1 VSRRPGAAQVAAVS
15 AALVLVFLAG
25 AAGAASEN
33 RYGATIAPSAVGP
46 SSGGTYTIAFGN
58 RPTSPAAANNGH
70 VVVPAGFA
78 VDASS
83 LVATTTAAGSC
94 SAAVWTVTL
103 DAAPAA
109 IHAVA
114 PPGAANELCPGGTL
128 QIAFAAMAPATEK
141 TYTWNT
147 KLARDATT
155 FALQGNQP
163 KVTVDGTVP
172 PTPTISSAP
181 PNPSNSPNASFAFA
195 DKDATAALHCRL
207 DGQAYAVCTSPK
219 SYTSLVAGAH
229 TFAVKAVD
237 AAGNESPAA
246 SRSWTIDL
254 TPPPPPTL
262 TSAPPSVT
270 ASTSASFVF
279 GDDDTTA
286 TFLCRLDGAAFS
298 ACTSPKAYAGLAAG
312 NHVFDVKARDPAGN
326 ESAPKAHAWTIDLT
340 NPLVVIDP
348 ATQPHD
354 PTNGTAAT
362 FAFTSN
368 KLGSTFACELD
379 DAGFTPCTSPAVYS
393 GLGDRRHRF
402 AVRATDPLGTTGP
415 ATVWEWTVDTVAP
428 AAPAVDSAPRSPTNA
443 TTATVVFHGLETG
456 VQHACRL
463 DGAAFAPCTSPAS
476 YSHLADGA
484 HTFAVRSTDAA
495 GNAGATGTRG
505 WVVDTRP
512 PRTTITGGP
521 GSVSSTASASFSF
534 VSSEASSFA
543 CSLDGGGFVPCS
555 SPRSYGGLTD
565 GSHTFRVRSTD
576 LAGNI
581 DPAPPAYSWQVLS
594 LLPPDTTPPGKVR
607 KLNLKVR
614 YGSLALSWLPPADAD
629 LDHVLVRRARGAKGS
644 AQTTVYDGS
653 GRKYVDRRF
662 ENGSYFI
669 YRVRSYDGEGN
680 ASGTTA
686 AAVSAAALLRA
697 PRNGGVVRTRPT
709 LRWAA
714 VPGATYYNVQL
725 YRGTQKLLSTW
736 PLKEELALARRWV
749 YQGRVS
755 RLEKGVYRWY
765 VWPGFRARSRG
776 EYGHLLGT
784 ATFTVR

>member
-1 VSRRPGAAQVAAVS
+1 V
-15 AALVLVFLAG
+15 ALVLALLVG

-33 RYGATIAPSAVGP
+33 RYGATITPGAVGP
-46 SSGGTYTIAFGN
+46 SSSGTYTIALGN
-58 RPTSPAAANNGH
+58 RPTSTVAANNGH

-78 VDASS
+78 VDAAT

-94 SAAVWTVTL
+94 SAAAWTVTF
-103 DAAPAA
+103 DASPAT

-114 PPGAANELCPGGTL
+114 PPGAATELCPGGTL
-128 QIAFAAMAPATEK
+128 QITFAATAPAVEK

-147 KLARDATT
+147 KLARDATN
-155 FALQGNQP
+155 FALQGSQP
-163 KVTVDGTVP
+163 KVAVDGTVP

-181 PNPSNSPNASFAFA
+181 ANPSNSPNASFSFA
-195 DKDATAALHCRL
+195 DKDATATLQCRL
-207 DGQAYAVCTSPK
+207 DAEAYAVCTSPK
-219 SYTSLVAGAH
+219 SYSGLVAGTH
-229 TFAVKAVD
+229 TFSVKAVD
-237 AAGNESPAA
+237 AAGNESPTA

-262 TSAPPSVT
+262 QSAPPSVT

-279 GDDDTTA
+279 TDVDATA
-286 TFLCRLDGAAFS
+286 SFLCRLDGAAFS
-298 ACTSPKAYAGLAAG
+298 ACTSPKAYAGLTAG
-312 NHVFDVKARDPAGN
+312 DHVFDVKARDPAGN
-326 ESAPKAHAWTIDLT
+326 ESAPKTHAWTIDLI
-340 NPLVVIDP
+340 NPVVTIDP

-354 PTNGTAAT
+354 PTNGAAAS
-362 FAFTSN
+362 FAFTST

-379 DAGFTPCTSPAVYS
+379 GAGFTPCTSPAAYS
-393 GLGDRRHRF
+393 GLSDRRHRF

-428 AAPAVDSAPRSPTNA
+428 AAPAVDSGPRNPTNA
-443 TTATVVFHGLETG
+443 TTAAVVFHGVETG
-456 VQHACRL
+456 LQYTCRL
-463 DGAAFAPCTSPAS
+463 DGAAFEACTSPAS
-476 YSHLADGA
+476 YSHLPDGA

-495 GNAGATGTRG
+495 GNTGATSTRG

-521 GSVSSTASASFSF
+521 QAVSSTASASFTF
-534 VSSEASSFA
+534 GSSEASSFA
-543 CSLDGGGFVPCS
+543 CSLDGGGLGPCS
-555 SPRSYGGLTD
+555 SPRGYSGLDD
-565 GSHTFRVRSTD
+565 GSHTFRVRATD
-576 LAGNI
+576 LAGNT

-607 KLNLKVR
+607 KLKVKVR
-614 YGSLALSWLPPADAD
+614 YGSLTLSWVPPADAD
-629 LDHVLVRRARGAKGS
+629 LDHVLVRRARGARGG

-653 GRKYVDRRF
+653 GRTYVDRRF

-669 YRVRSYDGEGN
+669 YRLRSYDGEGN

-697 PRNGGVVRTRPT
+697 PRSGGVVRTRPT
-709 LRWAA
+709 LVWAA

-725 YRGTQKLLSTW
+725 FRGSQKLLSTW
-736 PLKEELALARRWV
+736 PLKARLALAQRWA
-749 YQGRVS
+749 YQGRAF
-755 RLEKGVYRWY
+755 RLGKGVYRWY
-765 VWPGFRARSRG
+765 VWPGFRARARG

>member
-1 VSRRPGAAQVAAVS
+1 VSRTARLTLFATVAL
-15 AALVLVFLAG
+15 ALALLAG
-25 AAGAASEN
+25 AAGAAPDD
-33 RYGATIAPSAVGP
+33 RYGATITPGAVQPGA
-46 SSGGTYTIAFGN
+46 SETYTVALAN
-58 RPTSPAAANNGH
+58 RNNSQSAANNAH

-78 VDASS
+78 VDA
-83 LVATTTAAGSC
+83 ATLGAATTAAGSC
-94 SAAVWTVTL
+94 SAGAWTVTL
-103 DAAPAA
+103 DAAPAV

-128 QIAFAAMAPATEK
+128 RITFAATAPAAEQSSSWT
-141 TYTWNT
+141 TT
-147 KLARDATT
+147 LARDPSA
-155 FALQGNQP
+155 FDLQGPQP
-163 KVTVDGTVP
+163 TVTVDGTP
-172 PTPTISSAP
+172 PPAPTISSAP
-181 PNPSNSPNASFAFA
+181 ADPTNSSSASFGFV
-195 DKDATAALHCRL
+195 DGDATATFRCRL
-207 DGQAYAVCTSPK
+207 DGAAYSVCASPM
-219 SYTSLVAGAH
+219 SYTGLSEGLH
-229 TFAVKAVD
+229 TFTVKAVD
-237 AAGNESPAA
+237 DAGNESSAV

-270 ASTSASFVF
+270 ASTSASFAF
-279 GDDDTTA
+279 TDDDTTA
-286 TFLCRLDGAAFS
+286 TYQCRLDGAAFA

-326 ESAPKAHAWTIDLT
+326 ESALKTHAWTIDLI
-340 NPLVVIDP
+340 NPVVTIDP

-354 PTNGTAAT
+354 PTNGTAAS
-362 FAFTSN
+362 FAFTST

-379 DAGFTPCTSPAVYS
+379 GAGFTPCTSPAAYS
-393 GLGDRRHRF
+393 GLSDRRHRF

-443 TTATVVFHGLETG
+443 KSATFLFHGVETG
-456 VQHACRL
+456 LQHACRL
-463 DGAAFAPCTSPAS
+463 DGAAFAACASPAS
-476 YSHLADGA
+476 YGNLADGA

-495 GNAGATGTRG
+495 GNTGPTSTRG

-521 GSVSSTASASFSF
+521 QAVSSTASASFTF
-534 VSSEASSFA
+534 GSSEASGFA
-543 CSLDGGGFVPCS
+543 CSLDGSGFVPCS
-555 SPRSYGGLTD
+555 SPRSYSGLDD
-565 GSHTFRVRSTD
+565 GAHTFRVRATD
-576 LAGNI
+576 LAGNV

-594 LLPPDTTPPGKVR
+594 LLPPDTTPPGKIR
-607 KLNLKVR
+607 KLKVTVR
-614 YGSLALSWLPPADAD
+614 YGSLTLNWVPPADAD
-629 LDHVLVRRARGAKGS
+629 LDHVLVRRARGAKGG

-653 GRKYVDRRF
+653 GRKYVDKRF

-709 LRWAA
+709 LLWAT

-725 YRGTQKLLSTW
+725 YRGSQKLLSTW
-736 PLKEELALARRWV
+736 PRKAKLALARRWA
-749 YQGRVS
+749 YQGHAF
-755 RLEKGVYRWY
+755 RLGKGGYRWY
-765 VWPGFRARSRG
+765 VWPGFGARARG

>member
-1 VSRRPGAAQVAAVS
+1 MSRRPGPRAAAAS
-15 AALVLVFLAG
+15 AALVLVSLTGSAG
-25 AAGAASEN
+25 AAAEN
-33 RYGATIAPSAVGP
+33 RYAATIAPVAVAP
-46 SSGGTYTIAFGN
+46 SSGGTYTIALGN

-70 VVVPAGFA
+70 VVVPAGFV
-78 VDASS
+78 VDAAT
-83 LVATTTAAGSC
+83 LVATTTAAGTC
-94 SAAVWTVTL
+94 SAAAWTITF

-128 QIAFAAMAPATEK
+128 QITFAATAPAAEK
-141 TYTWNT
+141 GYTWDT
-147 KLARDATT
+147 KLARDATN
-155 FALQGNQP
+155 FGLQGSQP

-181 PNPSNSPNASFAFA
+181 PNPSNSPNASFAFT
-195 DKDATAALHCRL
+195 DKDATATLHCRL
-207 DGQAYAVCTSPK
+207 DGEAYAVCTSPK
-219 SYTSLVAGAH
+219 SYSALVAGAH

-246 SRSWTIDL
+246 TRSWTIDL

-262 TSAPPSVT
+262 QSAPPNVT
-270 ASTSASFVF
+270 ASTSASFAF
-279 GDDDTTA
+279 TDDDATA
-286 TFLCRLDGAAFS
+286 TYLCRLDGAAFS
-298 ACTSPKAYAGLAAG
+298 ACTSPRAYSGLAAG

-326 ESAPKAHAWTIDLT
+326 DSAPKTHAWTIDLV
-340 NPLVVIDP
+340 NPIVTIDP
-348 ATQPHD
+348 ATQPRD
-354 PTNGTAAT
+354 PTNGTAAS
-362 FAFTSN
+362 FAFAST

-379 DAGFTPCTSPAVYS
+379 GAGFTPCTSPAVYS

-428 AAPAVDSAPRSPTNA
+428 AGPTVDSAPRNPTNSTA
-443 TTATVVFHGLETG
+443 ATVAFHGAETG
-456 VQHACRL
+456 LHYACRL
-463 DGAAFAPCTSPAS
+463 DAATFAACTSPAG
-476 YSHLADGA
+476 YSQLADGA
-484 HTFAVRSTDAA
+484 HAFAVRSTDAA
-495 GNAGATGTRG
+495 GNTGAITTRG

-534 VSSEASSFA
+534 AGSEASSYA
-543 CSLDGGGFVPCS
+543 CSLDGGGFVPCA
-555 SPRSYGGLTD
+555 SPRSYGGLKD
-565 GSHTFRVRSTD
+565 GSHTFRVRATD
-576 LAGNI
+576 LAGNVE
-581 DPAPPAYSWQVLS
+581 PAPPAYAWQVLS

-607 KLNLKVR
+607 QLKVKVR
-614 YGSLALSWLPPADAD
+614 YGSLTLSWVPPADAD
-629 LDHVLVRRARGAKGS
+629 LDHVLVRRARGAKGGPE
-644 AQTTVYDGS
+644 TTVYDGP
-653 GRKYVDRRF
+653 GRRYVDRRF
-662 ENGSYFI
+662 ENGSSFV

-680 ASGTTA
+680 ASGTTVT
-686 AAVSAAALLRA
+686 AVSASALLQA

-725 YRGTQKLLSTW
+725 YRGSQKLLSTW
-736 PLKEELALARRWV
+736 PRKAWLALAGRWV
-749 YQGRVS
+749 YQGRAFQ
-755 RLEKGVYRWY
+755 LGKGAYRWY